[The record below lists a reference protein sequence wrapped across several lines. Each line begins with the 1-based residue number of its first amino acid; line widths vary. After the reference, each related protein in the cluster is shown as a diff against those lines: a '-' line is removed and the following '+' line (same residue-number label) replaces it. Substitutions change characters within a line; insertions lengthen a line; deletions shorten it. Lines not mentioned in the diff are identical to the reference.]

1 MEIISQI
8 ERKKKKERKPHFTA
22 DSSHEL
28 LQGRGSEKWV
38 RDPIN
43 RLKTQ
48 DCFAQ
53 ENMWLV
59 RLITTSV

>member
-1 MEIISQI
+1 M
-8 ERKKKKERKPHFTA
+8 A

-38 RDPIN
+38 QDPIN

-53 ENMWLV
+53 ENVWLV
-59 RLITTSV
+59 WLITTSV